1 MTISLPPETSS
12 PPRLQPSGWL
22 RYFSFS
28 VDHKVIGLQYLV
40 CGFVFYLIGGALAG
54 AIRTELT
61 SPVSDFMARDVY
73 NQVLTLHGT
82 VMIFLWIVPVVNG
95 AFGNYLIL
103 VLCFAFG
110 IKCCHLCI
118 NFGIEHCKETK

>member
-82 VMIFLWIVPVVNG
+82 VMIFRKSDKNESFWLTCCSTSCHN
-95 AFGNYLIL
+95 ASKL
-103 VLCFAFG
+103 VTENARLTFP
-110 IKCCHLCI
+110 HLM
-118 NFGIEHCKETK
+118 